1 MKEKENRA
9 KILSQPSYWV
19 EGVNA
24 YLYDAIVSYMEKN
37 NLKQKDL
44 AEHLGISKGRVSQIL
59 NDGEI
64 NFSLEKII
72 QIALKVDKIPDF
84 RFVDKIDYKEKNIQK
99 TPVRKYST
107 NSDSRI
113 SVANEEKKKYKGG

>member
-84 RFVDKIDYKEKNIQK
+84 RFVDKTGYKEKNIQK

-113 SVANEEKKKYKGG
+113 SVANEEKKKYKGE